1 MKSQNL
7 GYACICMSMPG
18 RTTNRTMRK
27 ATLDAKGIE
36 YQSQLALQNVTDL
49 IHILEWNRQNKIF
62 FFRMS
67 SDMIPWG
74 NTIDLEKLPDY
85 KKIKEHLRKAGDF
98 AKFHNM
104 RLTMHPGPFTTLS
117 SPNSNV
123 VENGIKDLELH
134 GKVMD
139 LMGLSRSPFNKIN
152 IHMGGTHGDKVACMQ
167 RFCQN
172 FGRLSQLVQ
181 SRLTVEND
189 DKESLYTV
197 SDLMYLH
204 NLIRM
209 PIVFDYHHH
218 SCQKDPMSQ
227 EDALRIAVATWPN
240 GIRPV
245 VHYSESKALHESN
258 SKIKPQAHS
267 DYVNSVPELYGMD
280 VDIMIEAKQKEL
292 TLLRIRE
299 QINMCHYSG
308 LRTVESYEPTEAYII

>member
-1 MKSQNL
+1 
-7 GYACICMSMPG
+7 
-18 RTTNRTMRK
+18 MRK
-27 ATLDAKGIE
+27 STLDLKGIT
-36 YQSQLALQNVTDL
+36 YQSELSLANASDL
-49 IHILEWNRQNKIF
+49 IHILEWNRQNHIN

-85 KKIKEHLRKAGDF
+85 EKIAEQLRKAGDF

-117 SPNSNV
+117 SPSRNV

-139 LMGLSRSPFNKIN
+139 LMGLSRTHYNKIN
-152 IHMGGTHGDKVACMQ
+152 IHMGGTHGDKMACLN
-167 RFCQN
+167 RFAEN
-172 FGRLSQLVQ
+172 FQSLSDAVK
-181 SRLTVEND
+181 SRLTIEND

-197 SDLMYLH
+197 LDLTYLH
-204 NLIRM
+204 ELTKI

-218 SCQKDPMSQ
+218 KCQKDTMSE
-227 EDALRIAVATWPN
+227 EDALKLAVSTWPVD
-240 GIRPV
+240 IKPV

-267 DYVNSVPELYGMD
+267 DYVNGLPELYD
-280 VDIMIEAKQKEL
+280 TEVDIMIEAKQKEL

-308 LRTVESYEPTEAYII
+308 LRTVKSYESTEAYII

>member
-1 MKSQNL
+1 MNTINL
-7 GYACICMSMPG
+7 GYACLCVSMPG

-27 ATLDAKGIE
+27 STLDQKGIA
-36 YQSQLALQNVTDL
+36 YQSELSLANASDL
-49 IHILEWNRQNKIF
+49 IYILEWNRQNGIR

-74 NTIDLEKLPDY
+74 NTIELTDLPDY
-85 KKIKEHLRKAGDF
+85 KRIAKALKKAGDF
-98 AKFHNM
+98 AKFHGM

-117 SPNSNV
+117 SPNRNV

-139 LMGLSRSPFNKIN
+139 LMGLSRSHYNKIN
-152 IHMGGTHGDKVACMQ
+152 IHMGGTHGDKMACLQ
-167 RFCQN
+167 RFADN
-172 FGRLSQLVQ
+172 FQSLSDSVK
-181 SRLTVEND
+181 SRLTIEND

-197 SDLMYLH
+197 KDLMYLYEKFK
-204 NLIRM
+204 I

-218 SCQKDPMSQ
+218 KCQKDTMS
-227 EDALRIAVATWPN
+227 EEAALKLAASTWPE
-240 GIRPV
+240 GIKPV
-245 VHYSESKALHESN
+245 VHYSESKALHESDG
-258 SKIKPQAHS
+258 KIKPQAHS
-267 DYVNSVPELYGMD
+267 DYVNGLPNLYDVD

-308 LRTVESYEPTEAYII
+308 LRTVESYETIEA

>member
-1 MKSQNL
+1 MTNL
-7 GYACICMSMPG
+7 GYACICLSLPG

-27 ATLDAKGIE
+27 STLDQKGIA
-36 YQSQLALQNVTDL
+36 YQSELALANASDL
-49 IHILEWNRQNKIF
+49 IHILEWNRQNGIF

-85 KKIKEHLRKAGDF
+85 KRIAEALRKAGDF

-104 RLTMHPGPFTTLS
+104 RLSMHPGPFTTLS
-117 SPNSNV
+117 SPSRNV

-139 LMGLSRSPFNKIN
+139 LMGLSRSHYNKIN
-152 IHMGGTHGDKVACMQ
+152 IHMGGTHGDKIACLQ
-167 RFCQN
+167 RFADN
-172 FGRLSQLVQ
+172 FQSLSDSVK

-197 SDLMYLH
+197 KDLIYLYE
-204 NLIRM
+204 NAGI

-218 SCQKDPMSQ
+218 KCQKDPMSE
-227 EDALRIAVATWPN
+227 EDALKLAASTWSQ
-240 GIRPV
+240 GIKPV
-245 VHYSESKALHESN
+245 VHYSESKALHESD

-267 DYVNSVPELYGMD
+267 DYVNGLPNLYEVD

-308 LRTVESYEPTEAYII
+308 LRTVESYELIET

>member
-1 MKSQNL
+1 MNSQNL
-7 GYACICMSMPG
+7 GYACICLSMPD

-27 ATLDAKGIE
+27 STLDQKGIA
-36 YQSQLALQNVTDL
+36 YQSELALANASDL
-49 IHILEWNRQNKIF
+49 IYILEWNRFNKIS

-74 NTIDLEKLPDY
+74 NTIELSDLPDY
-85 KKIKEHLRKAGDF
+85 KQIAAELKKAGDF
-98 AKFHNM
+98 AKYHNM

-117 SPNSNV
+117 SPSRNV

-139 LMGLSRSPFNKIN
+139 LMGLSRTHYNKIN
-152 IHMGGTHGDKVACMQ
+152 IHMGGTHGDKMTCLQ
-167 RFCQN
+167 RFADN
-172 FGRLSQLVQ
+172 FQSLSDSVK
-181 SRLTVEND
+181 SRLTIEND

-197 SDLMYLH
+197 KDLMFLYEKAG
-204 NLIRM
+204 I

-218 SCQKDPMSQ
+218 KCQKDTMS
-227 EDALRIAVATWPN
+227 EESALKLAASTWPQ

-267 DYVNSVPELYGMD
+267 DYVNSMPELYDMD

-308 LRTVESYEPTEAYII
+308 LRTVESYELVEN

>member
-1 MKSQNL
+1 MTKL
-7 GYACICMSMPG
+7 GYACICLSLPG

-27 ATLDAKGIE
+27 STLDQKGIA
-36 YQSQLALQNVTDL
+36 YQSELALANASDL
-49 IHILEWNRQNKIF
+49 IHILEWNRQNGIF

-74 NTIDLEKLPDY
+74 NTIELTDLPDY
-85 KKIKEHLRKAGDF
+85 KRIAEALKKAGDF
-98 AKFHNM
+98 AKFHNI

-117 SPNSNV
+117 SPSRNV

-139 LMGLSRSPFNKIN
+139 LMGLSRSPYNKIN
-152 IHMGGTHGDKVACMQ
+152 IHMGGTHGDKMACLQ
-167 RFCQN
+167 RFAEN
-172 FGRLSQLVQ
+172 FLSLSDAVK

-197 SDLMYLH
+197 KDLMYLYEMAR
-204 NLIRM
+204 I

-218 SCQKDPMSQ
+218 KCQKDTMSE
-227 EDALRIAVATWPN
+227 EDALKLAASTWPK
-240 GIRPV
+240 GIKPV
-245 VHYSESKALHESN
+245 VHYSESKALHESD

-267 DYVNSVPELYGMD
+267 DYVNALPNLYD
-280 VDIMIEAKQKEL
+280 VDVEIMIEAKQKEL

-308 LRTVESYEPTEAYII
+308 LRTVESYELAEV